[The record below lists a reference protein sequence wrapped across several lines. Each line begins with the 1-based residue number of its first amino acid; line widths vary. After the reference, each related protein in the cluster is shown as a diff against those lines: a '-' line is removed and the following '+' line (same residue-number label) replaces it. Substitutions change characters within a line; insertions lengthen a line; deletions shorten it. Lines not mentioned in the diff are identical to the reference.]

1 MFPRTPT
8 SSASRHPS
16 AGPALTATWRPLPRA
31 IFLALLCVAGTVAQ
45 GLHAPAA
52 LAQTAATRAF
62 DIPAGSLSETLGRF
76 ANAAGVA
83 LSFDAA
89 QTRNLQSE
97 GVQGVWSVDAGFARV
112 LVNTGLQAVREP
124 NGAYSLRTAAPI
136 SGATGPAGAATLP
149 LVTVSGAAINDSP
162 NTENT
167 GSYASRLV
175 TIGKGVQAIKDIPQ
189 SVTVVTRQKMDDQN
203 LNTIDAVLANTT
215 GITMYDSPMGG
226 RYVFSRGFRVDTYQF
241 DGVNRAFFYPQA
253 NSFVSN
259 TALIERVEVVRGATG
274 LLQGSGA
281 PSAAVNLVRK
291 RPMRD
296 KQFTVMGSAGSWNN
310 YRTEVDAT
318 GPLNDEG
325 TLRGRAVA
333 SYNDRDYFYDTAKS
347 RTGVGYGVL
356 EYDLSPSTTLTA
368 GISQESLRSTPFF
381 QGLPTYSNGA
391 DLSLRRSTFLGADW
405 NRWNSDQTSA
415 FAEIKHQIDAD
426 WSVKATAVYT
436 REAQDV
442 KYMFPLGTVNPR
454 TLAGSVAYGGVFD
467 METKNRSLDVSV
479 DGKFNAFGRRH
490 GISVGANVG
499 ELTSTNDFSLAMLNT
514 PVNVFAPVSPAE
526 PTNASLLANRY
537 RGGLSRN
544 RIEQSGGYGVA
555 RFSLADPLTL
565 IVGSRVSWYES
576 TQKNLA
582 TGLPSATP
590 AKEDAIV
597 TPYGGLV
604 YAINPQWSAYV
615 SYTDIFQPQTS
626 VTYTGALLPPIKGKN
641 YEAGIK
647 GELLDGRVNT
657 ALSVFRINQK
667 NRAEQDL
674 VNICQTSSTCSR
686 AAGELRSQGI
696 DAEISGEIA
705 RGWQVFAGY
714 TLNNFKYMAD
724 TSNAGLDFASTY
736 SPKHMLRLWTDYRL
750 PGELHKWSVGGGVNF
765 QTESSRTTSNLR
777 LAQSSYAVWSA
788 RVGYEIDRNW
798 SVSVLVNNVFD
809 KTYYQTIGANSWGNF
824 YGEPRSVTATLRGK
838 F

>member
-45 GLHAPAA
+45 GLNAPAA

-124 NGAYSLRTAAPI
+124 NGAYSLRIAAPI
-136 SGATGPAGAATLP
+136 SGATGPTGAATLP

-189 SVTVVTRQKMDDQN
+189 SVTVVTRQKMEDQN

-259 TALIERVEVVRGATG
+259 TPLIERVEVVRGATG

-333 SYNDRDYFYDTAKS
+333 SYNDRDYFYDTAES

-356 EYDLSPSTTLTA
+356 EYDLSPATTLTA

-391 DLSLRRSTFLGADW
+391 DLGLRRSTFLGADW

-565 IVGSRVSWYES
+565 IMGSRVSWYES

-582 TGLPSATP
+582 TGMRSATP

>member
-1 MFPRTPT
+1 MSPRPFT
-8 SSASRHPS
+8 SSASPNL
-16 AGPALTATWRPLPRA
+16 PAALVPTATWRPLPRA
-31 IFLALLCVAGTVAQ
+31 IFIALLCVAGTVAQ

-52 LAQTAATRAF
+52 LAQTTATRAF

-136 SGATGPAGAATLP
+136 SGAVGPAGAATLP
-149 LVTVSGAAINDSP
+149 LVTVSGAAINESP

-189 SVTVVTRQKMDDQN
+189 SVTVVTRQKMEDQN

-356 EYDLSPSTTLTA
+356 EYDLSPATTLTA

-391 DLSLRRSTFLGADW
+391 DLGLRRSTFLGADW

-565 IVGSRVSWYES
+565 IMGSRVSWYES

>member
-8 SSASRHPS
+8 SSASPHPS

-45 GLHAPAA
+45 GLQAPVA

-62 DIPAGSLSETLGRF
+62 DIPAGSLSETLARF

-391 DLSLRRSTFLGADW
+391 DLGLRRSTFLGADW

-674 VNICQTSSTCSR
+674 VNICQTSATCSR

-798 SVSVLVNNVFD
+798 SVSVLLNNVFD